1 MESKKAKTNILLK
14 KLATKMIYHEI
25 EGWPPDCM
33 GFVYQPKRPNRQ
45 ARGSQSS
52 KCNNHTGKNKNI

>member
-25 EGWPPDCM
+25 EGWPPTCM
-33 GFVYQPKRPNRQ
+33 GFIYQSKRPNRL
-45 ARGSQSS
+45 AIGSQSS
-52 KCNNHTGKNKNI
+52 KCNNHTEKNKNI